1 MSEYIEQDGWQLR
14 DRQTNEQIKVSH
26 MYLFP
31 ENDGAKKKQFEIL
44 GGAPPHKPSSTGRVY
59 GKWHNNNSDREY
71 FPTVFNL
78 QWFKT

>member
-1 MSEYIEQDGWQLR
+1 MSEYIEQDSWQLR

-31 ENDGAKKKQFEIL
+31 AKDGAKKKQFEIL